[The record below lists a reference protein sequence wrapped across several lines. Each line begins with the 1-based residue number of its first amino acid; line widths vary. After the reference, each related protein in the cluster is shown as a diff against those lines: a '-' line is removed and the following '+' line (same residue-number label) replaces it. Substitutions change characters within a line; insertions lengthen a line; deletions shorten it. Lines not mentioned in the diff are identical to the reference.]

1 MTQLQNKLFRF
12 FQRYGKYV
20 FGEKLCNTI
29 EAGFVD
35 KQEDYLY
42 SSARDY
48 VGINGKL
55 KKIDKM
61 MFLNYIAGTS
71 TAALMLAPSGDID

>member
-1 MTQLQNKLFRF
+1 LYE
-12 FQRYGKYV
+12 RY
-20 FGEKLCNTI
+20 NNPI

-48 VGINGKL
+48 MGIKGKL
-55 KKIDKM
+55 QI
-61 MFLNYIAGTS
+61 LLIE
-71 TAALMLAPSGDID
+71 